1 MTDWPS
7 SMVDVADRVRTLEA
21 GRSID
26 AVAARL
32 LEIERE
38 KDGYRNPDRRPGSR
52 RVRRVVKRPDGVAC
66 FNFMYLRV
74 TEEVR
79 RRLPEFEAPE
89 SVQRLAVVFA
99 EFYLVAYGAARD
111 HRWISKAWAP
121 LVEEKNDKGI
131 LPLQFAL
138 AGMNAHINNDLA
150 WALIQVWDELDAEP
164 STDSPEHRDFV
175 KVDSVL
181 GAVQAEVRATLQSGF
196 LKWLDRVLGRTDD
209 VLAEVVI
216 AKARAEAWARARRW
230 RGSVDAERA
239 GAHDREVGYQT
250 HLILGA

>member
-1 MTDWPS
+1 M
-7 SMVDVADRVRTLEA
+7 
-21 GRSID
+21 D
-26 AVAARL
+26 AVVARL

-52 RVRRVVKRPDGVAC
+52 RFRRMAKRPDGVAC

-79 RRLPEFEAPE
+79 RRLPEFQAPE

-99 EFYLVAYGAARD
+99 EFYLMAYGAARD
-111 HRWISKAWAP
+111 QEWVSKAWAP
-121 LVEEKNDKGI
+121 LVEEKDDKGI

-150 WALIQVWDELDAEP
+150 WALIQVWDELGAEP
-164 STDSPEHRDFV
+164 LADSPEHQDFV
-175 KVDSVL
+175 KVNAVL
-181 GAVQAEVRATLQSGF
+181 GAVQVEVRATLQSGF
-196 LKWLDRVLGRTDD
+196 LKWLDRILGRTDD
-209 VLAEVVI
+209 VVAEVVI
-216 AKARAEAWARARRW
+216 SKAREEAWARARRW
-230 RGSVDAERA
+230 RGSVDADRA
-239 GAHDREVGYQT
+239 AAHEREVGYQS